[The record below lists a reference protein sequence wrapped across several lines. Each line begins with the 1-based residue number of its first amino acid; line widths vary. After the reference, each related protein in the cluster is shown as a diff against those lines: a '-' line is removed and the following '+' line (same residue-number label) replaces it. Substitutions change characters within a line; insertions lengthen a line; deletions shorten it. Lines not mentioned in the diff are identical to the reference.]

1 MRSILRFRSNRR
13 AFSGECLN
21 STVARI
27 SKLTPAVN
35 AIRFIFDAMKKID
48 PDQEDYSLGHP
59 GQVITQLHPD
69 FDPRTYELYADVGI
83 SRLMPMSGLCRRKAS
98 SPCFWWGPL

>member
-69 FDPRTYELYADVGI
+69 FDPYT
-83 SRLMPMSGLCRRKAS
+83 SGSAQKSDLFGVFSVLKGREKT
-98 SPCFWWGPL
+98 